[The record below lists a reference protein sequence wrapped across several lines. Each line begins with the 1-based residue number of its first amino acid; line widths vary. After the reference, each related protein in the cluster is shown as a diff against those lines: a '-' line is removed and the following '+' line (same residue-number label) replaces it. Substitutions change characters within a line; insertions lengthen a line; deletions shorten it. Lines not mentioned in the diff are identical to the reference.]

1 VKQHL
6 AQKDK
11 GALFTIADEFGI
23 RHQNPGQQTNY
34 DQDLYLEWIFYWYVS
49 TINRRNR
56 IAARRQMAG

>member
-23 RHQNPGQQTNY
+23 RHENPGQQTNY
-34 DQDLYLEWIFYWYVS
+34 D
-49 TINRRNR
+49 
-56 IAARRQMAG
+56 